1 MKLTIIP
8 SEGKV
13 KIDDAVF
20 SRMDLASCNIP
31 QDVHALQWQDT
42 SGWIEYTSA
51 EVDNLKI
58 QELPEWANACIIE
71 HGKQI
76 EIEKE
81 KELEKYLNANKTD
94 NRFITLSEGEKY
106 NIFIEDR
113 NLRLQAS
120 DWTQLPD
127 VKASHDQAWNDAWTT
142 YRQELR
148 DLPTKVTDLHN
159 VFYPVQP
166 KD

>member
-8 SEGKV
+8 IEGKV
-13 KIDDAVF
+13 KLDSQSF
-20 SRMDLASCNIP
+20 ENLDLTSCNIP
-31 QDVHALQWQDT
+31 QDIHALQWKDT

-51 EVDNLKI
+51 LIANEPI
-58 QELPEWANACIIE
+58 ISLPDWANACIPIYE
-71 HGKQI
+71 QQI
-76 EIEKE
+76 KLEKE
-81 KELEKYLNANKTD
+81 LELEKYLGSNLTN
-94 NRFITLSEGEKY
+94 NRLIILSEGEKY

-127 VKASHDQAWNDAWTT
+127 VKASHDQSWNDAWTI

-159 VFYPVQP
+159 IFYPVQP
-166 KD
+166 KG

>member
-8 SEGKV
+8 IDGNVKKDGEGY
-13 KIDDAVF
+13 INL
-20 SRMDLASCNIP
+20 DLSLCGIP
-31 QDVHALQWQDT
+31 SNVHALQWQDT

-51 EVDNLKI
+51 SIENEPI
-58 QELPEWANACIIE
+58 TSLPDWANQCILAHE
-71 HGKQI
+71 KQT
-76 EIEKE
+76 EVEKE
-81 KELEKYLNANKTD
+81 LELEKYLGSNLVN
-94 NRFITLSEGEKY
+94 NRLITLSEGEKY

-127 VKASHDQAWNDAWTT
+127 VKAMHDQSWNDAWAI

-159 VFYPVQP
+159 IFYPVQP
-166 KD
+166 KG

>member
-8 SEGKV
+8 IEGKV
-13 KIDDAVF
+13 KLNGVVFVDID
-20 SRMDLASCNIP
+20 LTSCNIP
-31 QDVHALQWQDT
+31 EHVRVLQWQDN
-42 SGWIEYTSA
+42 SGWIENTSVLIDN
-51 EVDNLKI
+51 EVI
-58 QELPEWANACIIE
+58 TSLPDWANACISAHE
-71 HGKQI
+71 QQI
-76 EIEKE
+76 EVEKQ
-81 KELEKYLNANKTD
+81 KELEKYLGSNLTN
-94 NRFITLSEGEKY
+94 NRLITLSEGEKY

-127 VKASHDQAWNDAWTT
+127 VKASHDQSWNDAWST

-159 VFYPVQP
+159 IFYPVQP
-166 KD
+166 KG

>member
-8 SEGKV
+8 IDGKV
-13 KIDDAVF
+13 KIDGTGF
-20 SRMDLASCNIP
+20 EQIDLTSCNIP
-31 QDVHALQWQDT
+31 ENVHVLQWQDS
-42 SGWIEYTSA
+42 SGWIEYKSA
-51 EVDNLKI
+51 EVDNETI
-58 QELPEWANACIIE
+58 TSLPDWANQCIFAHE
-71 HGKQI
+71 K

-81 KELEKYLNANKTD
+81 KDKELQKYLNANKTD

-127 VKASHDQAWNDAWTT
+127 VQAIHDQSWKDAWST

-159 VFYPVQP
+159 IFYPVQP

>member
-8 SEGKV
+8 IDGKV
-13 KIDDAVF
+13 KIDGVGF
-20 SRMDLASCNIP
+20 ERIDLTSCSIP
-31 QDVHALQWQDT
+31 EDVHALQWQES
-42 SGWIEYTSA
+42 SGWIEYTSPLIA
-51 EVDNLKI
+51 NESI
-58 QELPEWANACIIE
+58 TSLPDWANACISAYE
-71 HGKQI
+71 QQFEVEKQ
-76 EIEKE
+76 
-81 KELEKYLNANKTD
+81 KELEKYLSSNLTN
-94 NRFITLSEGEKY
+94 NRLITLSEGEKY

-127 VKASHDQAWNDAWTT
+127 VKASHDQSWNDAWTT

-159 VFYPVQP
+159 IFYPVQP
-166 KD
+166 KG